1 MIESKIV
8 TKTILGAKTAGKKS
22 AATKL
27 LQKYIAQQ
35 KKLGHKPERTQ
46 AAIRAALARAN
57 A

>member
-35 KKLGHKPERTQ
+35 KKLGHKQRTQ
-46 AAIRAALARAN
+46 AAIRAALTRAN